1 MSSVPLASP
10 AADLVV
16 DEATPSPSP
25 SGPFLADASDE
36 ATAALTGA
44 IHAGDAR
51 AFEALYRAW
60 YPRVVGLAIAASGRD
75 ESFAL
80 DVAQDT
86 MLRVASGLPV
96 LSSRAALAAWMHR
109 TTLRVVID
117 RLRAARRRE
126 RREREAS
133 RPEAAGA
140 GPDAG
145 STVRVLEHLLADLP
159 LSDFEALRARVI
171 EDRTLNQT
179 GLAMGVS
186 GDAAHGRVRRA
197 MEGLRTA
204 VSRMLP

>member
-10 AADLVV
+10 IADLAAG
-16 DEATPSPSP
+16 EAAPSPRP
-25 SGPFLADASDE
+25 SASSVVDASDE
-36 ATAALTGA
+36 ATAALTRA
-44 IHAGDAR
+44 IHSGDAG

-60 YPRVVGLAIAASGRD
+60 YARVVGLAIAASGRD

-80 DVAQDT
+80 DAAQDT
-86 MLRVASGLPV
+86 MLRVATGLPV
-96 LSSRAALAAWMHR
+96 LSSRAALASWMYR

-117 RLRAARRRE
+117 RLRAARRRA

-133 RPEAAGA
+133 RPETAGA

-145 STVRVLEHLLADLP
+145 RTVRGLERLLADLP
-159 LSDFEALRARVI
+159 LSDYEALRARVI

-179 GLAMGVS
+179 GLATGVS
-186 GDAAHGRVRRA
+186 GDAVHGRVRRA

>member
-10 AADLVV
+10 AADLAEH
-16 DEATPSPSP
+16 EATPNPSP
-25 SGPFLADASDE
+25 GASSLAGASDE
-36 ATAALTGA
+36 ATAALTRA

-60 YPRVVGLAIAASGRD
+60 YPRIVGLAIAASGRD

-96 LSSRAALAAWMHR
+96 LPSRAALASWMHR

-126 RREREAS
+126 CRERAAS
-133 RPEAAGA
+133 RPEAARA
-140 GPDAG
+140 ELG
-145 STVRVLEHLLADLP
+145 SDRTVLGLGRLLADLP
-159 LSDFEALRARVI
+159 LSDYEALRARVI

-179 GLAMGVS
+179 GVASGVS

-204 VSRMLP
+204 FSRLLP

>member
-1 MSSVPLASP
+1 MSSVPLASQ
-10 AADLVV
+10 AADLAVN
-16 DEATPSPSP
+16 EAAPSPSP
-25 SGPFLADASDE
+25 SASLVADASDE
-36 ATAALTGA
+36 ATAALTRA

-86 MLRVASGLPV
+86 MLRVANGLPV
-96 LSSRAALAAWMHR
+96 LPSRAALASWMHR

-133 RPEAAGA
+133 RPETAGA
-140 GPDAG
+140 GPGADP
-145 STVRVLEHLLADLP
+145 TVLGLERLLADLP
-159 LSDFEALRARVI
+159 LSDYEALRARVI

-179 GLAMGVS
+179 GLATGVS

-197 MEGLRTA
+197 MESLRTA

>member
-16 DEATPSPSP
+16 HEATSSLFPSAS
-25 SGPFLADASDE
+25 SLADASDE
-36 ATAALTGA
+36 ATAALTRA
-44 IHAGDAR
+44 IHAGDSR

-126 RREREAS
+126 YRERAAS
-133 RPEAAGA
+133 RAEAVGTGPGA
-140 GPDAG
+140 GR
-145 STVRVLEHLLADLP
+145 TVLGLERLLADLP
-159 LSDFEALRARVI
+159 LSDYEALRARVI
-171 EDRTLNQT
+171 EGRTLNQT
-179 GLAMGVS
+179 GLAAGVS
-186 GDAAHGRVRRA
+186 NDAAHGRVRRA

-204 VSRMLP
+204 LSRILP